1 MVFSVTEFLKSPT
14 VDEFESLKK
23 DDLIGLGL
31 HLKLDVKS
39 SMRKQ
44 EIRNIVA
51 KELLAEEI
59 FSSYDFPVEPV
70 SSETKMSKYE
80 FELEKMKIQLQFEK
94 EEKERQ
100 FEREKQERMHEKELQ
115 FELEKLKLEKG
126 AKENPVPSPVKSEFD
141 AAKNIRLVP
150 KFQEKS
156 VDKYFPHF
164 EKIAANLKW
173 PRDFWPTLLQSVL
186 IGKAAEVYSAL
197 SIAESSDYDKVKD
210 TILRAYQLVP
220 EAYRQKF
227 RKYKKFENQT
237 YVEFA
242 REKEDLFDNWFRSK
256 KIPNSFDNLRQII
269 LIEEFKECV
278 HQDLRTHLEDKNV
291 KTLEEAAVSSD
302 TYALTHKKNFVSKTQ
317 SSDSAKTSDFPKK
330 NLQESQSSISSQ
342 SPSEGG
348 STSGPRFERSE
359 ASPGVG
365 SPPTCNYCK
374 KKGHVI
380 GECLKLKK
388 KKELKSQ
395 ACASVRND
403 RKALD
408 SICSDTPEIQGSKS
422 SSDDFVEDHYKPFL
436 SQGFVSLS
444 DSSEALPVQILRDT
458 GAAQTLLLEGSL
470 PLSEHTFTGRS
481 VLLQGVELGVIDV
494 PLHKIYLKSDLIT
507 GPVIVGVRPTLPVQ
521 GVSLLLGND
530 LAGGKVVADPIVC
543 EKITSDV
550 VSDDE
555 DDDLYP
561 ACAVTRAMARN
572 RLKEAE
578 STSALNE
585 DHPSKSIDLS
595 DTFMST
601 IDDNVPE
608 TSVPLHVDKSPTV
621 PGDDYHPPL
630 DRDTDALS
638 REQLLS
644 EQTKD
649 PEIIR
654 LSKRAL
660 PREEADKVGECFYI
674 QDGILMRKWRPP
686 DAPPNEVW
694 RVVHQIV
701 VPVAYR
707 GDIMSLAHD
716 TPMAGH
722 LGVNKTYNRILS
734 HFYWPKL
741 RKDVS
746 EFCKS
751 CHSCQMVGKPNQVIP
766 PAPLQPIPAFE
777 EPFSRVLV
785 DCVGPLPRTR
795 SGNQYLLTIMCTST
809 RFPEAIPLR
818 NIKAKTIVKALT
830 KFFSFV
836 GAPKA
841 IQSDQGSNFMSG
853 LFQQVM
859 HELGIRQYKSSAYH
873 PESQGALERFHQTLK
888 TMMKTYCHQ
897 YGKDWD
903 EGVHLVLFAAREAVQ
918 ESLGFSPFELVFG
931 HTVRGPLKL
940 LKEKWLTETS
950 NLNLLDYVS
959 NFKEKLYNACKLA
972 QENLKTSQMKMKTW
986 YDKDARNRV
995 FKPGDKVLVFL
1006 PIPGHPLQAR
1016 YFGPY
1021 EIESKI
1027 SDVNYVVK
1035 TPGRR
1040 KEKRVCHVNMLK
1052 EYFDRS
1058 DRNFV
1063 KPVSTLAN
1071 VNTFENCIEPECNEE
1086 TVEKDFAQSVR
1097 LKNSEILTNPEV
1109 KLGHLTVHQKEE
1121 VHQLMRE
1128 YTTIFPDVPK
1138 KTNASHRDV
1147 IVGDAS
1153 PIKQHPY
1160 RLNPIK
1166 LQYMRKEIQ
1175 YMLENDII
1183 EPSNSDWSSPC
1194 ILVPKPDG
1202 TYRLCT
1208 DFRKV
1213 NSVTETDSYPIP
1225 RIDDC
1230 IDKIGSAKFVSKFDL
1245 LKGYWQV
1252 PLTER
1257 AREISAFATPDGLYQ
1272 YKVMP
1277 FGMKNAPATFQRM
1290 IHSLLNHL
1298 EGCEA
1303 YIDDVIIY
1311 SDTWDDHLRIM
1322 RTFFDILAKAN
1333 LTVNLA
1339 KSEFCHATVEYLGH
1353 KVGQGFVTP
1362 IMAKV
1367 EAISKFP
1374 IPTNK
1379 KEIMRFLGMAGFYRK
1394 FCPNFSSVV
1403 GPLTNQLQKKV
1414 NFAWT
1419 NDCEESFKKIKCV
1432 LMNSPVLSAPN
1443 FDKQF
1448 KLTVDASD
1456 VGIGA
1461 ALFQE
1466 NDDGVDRVLQL
1477 FKGSWD
1483 VITSLDVGRK
1493 TLPKFSMHSEEDHG
1507 NSTLLFDVQLV
1518 SPSVLNFTLSRQKKG
1533 SPAIRLITWSI
1544 ATAESTSL
1552 FHVVDW
1558 NPAVTRPVVGIMTGL
1573 KVKLGQKFIK
1583 AGEETLKNLHRDYSD
1598 YVIIFLDKSPKMI
1611 LKQYVMPILVR
1622 VPPAKYIA
1630 KRFLLH
1636 GKSSSLPANVP
1647 STKVKQAIHGNVLW
1661 YVCTKLQSAV
1671 LKGIGEV
1678 LINPPSLFPPF
1689 MKNVVEPALK
1699 KAIRDSQISYTT
1711 PLPFKLK
1718 NFMSFPQRTI
1728 GEKYLENVLRRLIFD
1743 KKTKR
1748 PPFTAWIYRRQ
1759 FIQTFDN
1766 KAFKIP
1772 ETSVEC
1778 THVLTADGK
1787 EGKFALVMSQ
1797 QELTLLT
1804 LTRPVT
1810 IDTQGRVFIEDC
1822 NNPRIPVLGSNI
1834 TGEGVNVTRQNNGWI
1849 KVTTSYGIDVA
1860 CSPVRE
1866 LCKVS
1871 VSTHLLNRT
1880 FGLLGVTDYEEGT
1893 DFRIR
1898 NGRIVLDASEF
1909 VSDYRILSQSCQSIK
1924 PTYTVDEGCSDVCK
1938 EVFELKYVSTRNCAS
1953 KDIFVKACLMSDCKS
1968 TQDDRCEE
1976 MKTFMSTCSSMS
1988 SRYMLSRVYQRA
2000 GCSGDWREPTQPL
2013 PVTTIPADIILV
2025 ISSFSNGNDSLVAL
2039 LDIMAELSSMT
2050 DDIRVGILHY
2060 GQSTKPQNKQ
2070 TSSLFLDI
2078 RNVSA
2083 KTVGQIWREDPAI
2096 LSEVEAVKAAMNYP
2110 LRLHSTKQVILLTP
2124 QQVCYLTDL
2133 LYVYKL
2139 WV

>member
-1 MVFSVTEFLKSPT
+1 MVFSVTEFLKLPT

-51 KELLAEEI
+51 KELLAKEI
-59 FSSYDFPVEPV
+59 FLSYDFPVEPV

-100 FEREKQERMHEKELQ
+100 FEKEEKERHLQFEREKEEREKQERMHEKELQ
-115 FELEKLKLEKG
+115 FELEKLKLEKS
-126 AKENPVPSPVKSEFD
+126 AKENPVPSLVKSEFD

-242 REKEDLFDNWFRSK
+242 REKEDLFDQWFRSK
-256 KIPNSFDNLRQII
+256 KIPNSFDNLRQIV

-291 KTLEEAAVSSD
+291 KTLEEAAVLSD
-302 TYALTHKKNFVSKTQ
+302 TYALTHKKNFVSKIQ
-317 SSDSAKTSDFPKK
+317 SSDSAKTSDVPKK
-330 NLQESQSSISSQ
+330 NVQESQSSISSQ
-342 SPSEGG
+342 SPSQGG
-348 STSGPRFERSE
+348 STSGPRSERSE

-365 SPPTCNYCK
+365 SLPTCNYCK

-601 IDDNVPE
+601 IDDSVPE
-608 TSVPLHVDKSPTV
+608 TSVPLHVDKSPAV
-621 PGDDYHPPL
+621 PGDDSHPPL
-630 DRDTDALS
+630 DRGTDALS

-897 YGKDWD
+897 YEKDWD

-950 NLNLLDYVS
+950 DLNLLDYVS

-1021 EIESKI
+1021 EIESKF
-1027 SDVNYVVK
+1027 SNVNYVVK

-1063 KPVSTLAN
+1063 KQVSTLAN
-1071 VNTFENCIEPECNEE
+1071 VNTLENCVEPECNEE

-1138 KTNASHRDV
+1138 KTNASHHDV

-1183 EPSNSDWSSPC
+1183 EPSISDWSSPC
-1194 ILVPKPDG
+1194 ILVPKQDG

-1213 NSVTETDSYPIP
+1213 NSVTKTDSYPIP

-1290 IHSLLNHL
+1290 IHSLLHHL

-1403 GPLTNQLQKKV
+1403 GPLTNLLQKRV

-1419 NDCEESFKKIKCV
+1419 NDCDESFKKIKCV

-1466 NDDGVDRVLQL
+1466 NDDGVDRVVYDTPSTEVPTACR
-1477 FKGSWD
+1477 KGFYYYNQTFCGTTSTIPECRRHKTSGETEI
-1483 VITSLDVGRK
+1483 VLSEGITIGAETS
-1493 TLPKFSMHSEEDHG
+1493 SS
-1507 NSTLLFDVQLV
+1507 
-1518 SPSVLNFTLSRQKKG
+1518 
-1533 SPAIRLITWSI
+1533 
-1544 ATAESTSL
+1544 TAEQDFLHLNAQFLSFANSISERGRERESITL
-1552 FHVVDW
+1552 ALNEEAGGAMHEYLIPTNCHD
-1558 NPAVTRPVVGIMTGL
+1558 NL
-1573 KVKLGQKFIK
+1573 KSGYRKE
-1583 AGEETLKNLHRDYSD
+1583 A
-1598 YVIIFLDKSPKMI
+1598 
-1611 LKQYVMPILVR
+1611 
-1622 VPPAKYIA
+1622 
-1630 KRFLLH
+1630 
-1636 GKSSSLPANVP
+1636 
-1647 STKVKQAIHGNVLW
+1647 
-1661 YVCTKLQSAV
+1661 
-1671 LKGIGEV
+1671 
-1678 LINPPSLFPPF
+1678 
-1689 MKNVVEPALK
+1689 
-1699 KAIRDSQISYTT
+1699 
-1711 PLPFKLK
+1711 
-1718 NFMSFPQRTI
+1718 
-1728 GEKYLENVLRRLIFD
+1728 EN
-1743 KKTKR
+1743 
-1748 PPFTAWIYRRQ
+1748 A
-1759 FIQTFDN
+1759 
-1766 KAFKIP
+1766 
-1772 ETSVEC
+1772 
-1778 THVLTADGK
+1778 
-1787 EGKFALVMSQ
+1787 
-1797 QELTLLT
+1797 
-1804 LTRPVT
+1804 
-1810 IDTQGRVFIEDC
+1810 
-1822 NNPRIPVLGSNI
+1822 
-1834 TGEGVNVTRQNNGWI
+1834 
-1849 KVTTSYGIDVA
+1849 
-1860 CSPVRE
+1860 
-1866 LCKVS
+1866 
-1871 VSTHLLNRT
+1871 
-1880 FGLLGVTDYEEGT
+1880 
-1893 DFRIR
+1893 
-1898 NGRIVLDASEF
+1898 
-1909 VSDYRILSQSCQSIK
+1909 
-1924 PTYTVDEGCSDVCK
+1924 
-1938 EVFELKYVSTRNCAS
+1938 
-1953 KDIFVKACLMSDCKS
+1953 
-1968 TQDDRCEE
+1968 
-1976 MKTFMSTCSSMS
+1976 
-1988 SRYMLSRVYQRA
+1988 
-2000 GCSGDWREPTQPL
+2000 
-2013 PVTTIPADIILV
+2013 
-2025 ISSFSNGNDSLVAL
+2025 
-2039 LDIMAELSSMT
+2039 
-2050 DDIRVGILHY
+2050 
-2060 GQSTKPQNKQ
+2060 
-2070 TSSLFLDI
+2070 
-2078 RNVSA
+2078 
-2083 KTVGQIWREDPAI
+2083 
-2096 LSEVEAVKAAMNYP
+2096 
-2110 LRLHSTKQVILLTP
+2110 
-2124 QQVCYLTDL
+2124 
-2133 LYVYKL
+2133 
-2139 WV
+2139 

>member
-14 VDEFESLKK
+14 VQEFESLKK

-51 KELLAEEI
+51 KELLAKEI

-100 FEREKQERMHEKELQ
+100 FQIEKEEKERQFEKEEKERQFEREKQERMHERELQ
-115 FELEKLKLEKG
+115 FELEKLKLEKS

-242 REKEDLFDNWFRSK
+242 REKEDLFDQWFRSK
-256 KIPNSFDNLRQII
+256 KIPNSFDNLRQIV

-291 KTLEEAAVSSD
+291 KTLEEAAVLSD
-302 TYALTHKKNFVSKTQ
+302 TYALTHKKNFVSKIQ
-317 SSDSAKTSDFPKK
+317 SSDSAKTSDVPKK
-330 NLQESQSSISSQ
+330 NVQESQSSISSQ
-342 SPSEGG
+342 SPSQGG
-348 STSGPRFERSE
+348 STSGSRSERSE

-365 SPPTCNYCK
+365 SLPTCNYCK

-494 PLHKIYLKSDLIT
+494 PLHEIYLKSDLIT

-572 RLKEAE
+572 RQKEAE

-585 DHPSKSIDLS
+585 DHPSKNVDLS

-601 IDDNVPE
+601 IDDSVPE
-608 TSVPLHVDKSPTV
+608 TSIPLHVDKSPTV
-621 PGDDYHPPL
+621 HGDDSHPPF

-751 CHSCQMVGKPNQVIP
+751 CHNCQMVGKPNQVIP

-897 YGKDWD
+897 YEKDWD
-903 EGVHLVLFAAREAVQ
+903 EEVHLVLFAAREAVQ

-950 NLNLLDYVS
+950 DLNLLDYVS

-1058 DRNFV
+1058 DRNSV

-1071 VNTFENCIEPECNEE
+1071 VNTLENCVEPECNEE

-1097 LKNSEILTNPEV
+1097 LKNSDILTNPEV

-1138 KTNASHRDV
+1138 KTNASH
-1147 IVGDAS
+1147 
-1153 PIKQHPY
+1153 H
-1160 RLNPIK
+1160 
-1166 LQYMRKEIQ
+1166 
-1175 YMLENDII
+1175 
-1183 EPSNSDWSSPC
+1183 
-1194 ILVPKPDG
+1194 
-1202 TYRLCT
+1202 
-1208 DFRKV
+1208 
-1213 NSVTETDSYPIP
+1213 
-1225 RIDDC
+1225 
-1230 IDKIGSAKFVSKFDL
+1230 
-1245 LKGYWQV
+1245 
-1252 PLTER
+1252 
-1257 AREISAFATPDGLYQ
+1257 
-1272 YKVMP
+1272 
-1277 FGMKNAPATFQRM
+1277 
-1290 IHSLLNHL
+1290 
-1298 EGCEA
+1298 
-1303 YIDDVIIY
+1303 DVIIY

-1403 GPLTNQLQKKV
+1403 GPLTNLLQKRV

-1419 NDCEESFKKIKCV
+1419 NDCDDSFKKIKCV

-1466 NDDGVDRVLQL
+1466 NDDDGVDRVVCYFSKKLTKCQKNYSTIEKECLALLLALQ
-1477 FKGSWD
+1477 
-1483 VITSLDVGRK
+1483 
-1493 TLPKFSMHSEEDHG
+1493 H
-1507 NSTLLFDVQLV
+1507 FDVY
-1518 SPSVLNFTLSRQKKG
+1518 LNVTL
-1533 SPAIRLITWSI
+1533 
-1544 ATAESTSL
+1544 
-1552 FHVVDW
+1552 H
-1558 NPAVTRPVVGIMTGL
+1558 
-1573 KVKLGQKFIK
+1573 
-1583 AGEETLKNLHRDYSD
+1583 
-1598 YVIIFLDKSPKMI
+1598 
-1611 LKQYVMPILVR
+1611 PILVFTDHN
-1622 VPPAKYIA
+1622 PLT
-1630 KRFLLH
+1630 FLH
-1636 GKSSSLPANVP
+1636 KMSN
-1647 STKVKQAIHGNVLW
+1647 
-1661 YVCTKLQSAV
+1661 
-1671 LKGIGEV
+1671 
-1678 LINPPSLFPPF
+1678 
-1689 MKNVVEPALK
+1689 KN
-1699 KAIRDSQISYTT
+1699 
-1711 PLPFKLK
+1711 
-1718 NFMSFPQRTI
+1718 QR
-1728 GEKYLENVLRRLIFD
+1728 
-1743 KKTKR
+1743 
-1748 PPFTAWIYRRQ
+1748 
-1759 FIQTFDN
+1759 
-1766 KAFKIP
+1766 
-1772 ETSVEC
+1772 
-1778 THVLTADGK
+1778 
-1787 EGKFALVMSQ
+1787 
-1797 QELTLLT
+1797 
-1804 LTRPVT
+1804 LTRWSLLL
-1810 IDTQGRVFIEDC
+1810 QEY
-1822 NNPRIPVLGSNI
+1822 NI
-1834 TGEGVNVTRQNNGWI
+1834 IINHIKGKDNVI
-1849 KVTTSYGIDVA
+1849 A
-1860 CSPVRE
+1860 
-1866 LCKVS
+1866 
-1871 VSTHLLNRT
+1871 
-1880 FGLLGVTDYEEGT
+1880 
-1893 DFRIR
+1893 
-1898 NGRIVLDASEF
+1898 DA
-1909 VSDYRILSQSCQSIK
+1909 
-1924 PTYTVDEGCSDVCK
+1924 
-1938 EVFELKYVSTRNCAS
+1938 
-1953 KDIFVKACLMSDCKS
+1953 
-1968 TQDDRCEE
+1968 
-1976 MKTFMSTCSSMS
+1976 
-1988 SRYMLSRVYQRA
+1988 LSRV
-2000 GCSGDWREPTQPL
+2000 S
-2013 PVTTIPADIILV
+2013 
-2025 ISSFSNGNDSLVAL
+2025 
-2039 LDIMAELSSMT
+2039 
-2050 DDIRVGILHY
+2050 
-2060 GQSTKPQNKQ
+2060 
-2070 TSSLFLDI
+2070 
-2078 RNVSA
+2078 
-2083 KTVGQIWREDPAI
+2083 
-2096 LSEVEAVKAAMNYP
+2096 
-2110 LRLHSTKQVILLTP
+2110 
-2124 QQVCYLTDL
+2124 
-2133 LYVYKL
+2133 
-2139 WV
+2139 

>member
-51 KELLAEEI
+51 KELLAKEI
-59 FSSYDFPVEPV
+59 VSSYDFPVEPV
-70 SSETKMSKYE
+70 SSETKMSKFE

-100 FEREKQERMHEKELQ
+100 FQIEREEKERQFEKEEKIRQFEREKEEREKQERMHEKELQ
-115 FELEKLKLEKG
+115 FELEKLKLEKS

-156 VDKYFPHF
+156 VDKYFPRF

-197 SIAESSDYDKVKD
+197 SIAESSDFDKVKD

-220 EAYRQKF
+220 EAYRQKL

-242 REKEDLFDNWFRSK
+242 REKEDLFDQWFRSK

-291 KTLEEAAVSSD
+291 KTLEEAAVLSD

-317 SSDSAKTSDFPKK
+317 SSDSAKTSDVPKK
-330 NLQESQSSISSQ
+330 NYKSLSRPLV
-342 SPSEGG
+342 PSHHLKVVLRPVL
-348 STSGPRFERSE
+348 GPSVLRHPQGWGRFLH
-359 ASPGVG
+359 A
-365 SPPTCNYCK
+365 
-374 KKGHVI
+374 I
-380 GECLKLKK
+380 
-388 KKELKSQ
+388 
-395 ACASVRND
+395 
-403 RKALD
+403 
-408 SICSDTPEIQGSKS
+408 IGSKS

-572 RLKEAE
+572 RQKEAE
-578 STSALNE
+578 STSTLNE
-585 DHPSKSIDLS
+585 DHPSENIDLS

-638 REQLLS
+638 HEQLLS

-674 QDGILMRKWRPP
+674 EDGILIRKWRPP
-686 DAPPNEVW
+686 DAPPNDVW

-950 NLNLLDYVS
+950 DLNLLDYVS

-1071 VNTFENCIEPECNEE
+1071 VYTSENCVEPECNEE

-1138 KTNASHRDV
+1138 KTNASHHDV

-1160 RLNPIK
+1160 RLNPKK

-1175 YMLENDII
+1175 YMIENDII

-1213 NSVTETDSYPIP
+1213 NSVTKTDSYPIP

-1403 GPLTNQLQKKV
+1403 GPLTNLLQKRV

-1419 NDCEESFKKIKCV
+1419 NDCDESFKKIKCV

-1466 NDDGVDRVLQL
+1466 NDDGVDR
-1477 FKGSWD
+1477 
-1483 VITSLDVGRK
+1483 
-1493 TLPKFSMHSEEDHG
+1493 
-1507 NSTLLFDVQLV
+1507 
-1518 SPSVLNFTLSRQKKG
+1518 
-1533 SPAIRLITWSI
+1533 A
-1544 ATAESTSL
+1544 
-1552 FHVVDW
+1552 
-1558 NPAVTRPVVGIMTGL
+1558 
-1573 KVKLGQKFIK
+1573 
-1583 AGEETLKNLHRDYSD
+1583 
-1598 YVIIFLDKSPKMI
+1598 
-1611 LKQYVMPILVR
+1611 
-1622 VPPAKYIA
+1622 
-1630 KRFLLH
+1630 
-1636 GKSSSLPANVP
+1636 
-1647 STKVKQAIHGNVLW
+1647 
-1661 YVCTKLQSAV
+1661 
-1671 LKGIGEV
+1671 
-1678 LINPPSLFPPF
+1678 
-1689 MKNVVEPALK
+1689 
-1699 KAIRDSQISYTT
+1699 
-1711 PLPFKLK
+1711 
-1718 NFMSFPQRTI
+1718 
-1728 GEKYLENVLRRLIFD
+1728 
-1743 KKTKR
+1743 
-1748 PPFTAWIYRRQ
+1748 
-1759 FIQTFDN
+1759 
-1766 KAFKIP
+1766 
-1772 ETSVEC
+1772 
-1778 THVLTADGK
+1778 
-1787 EGKFALVMSQ
+1787 
-1797 QELTLLT
+1797 
-1804 LTRPVT
+1804 
-1810 IDTQGRVFIEDC
+1810 
-1822 NNPRIPVLGSNI
+1822 
-1834 TGEGVNVTRQNNGWI
+1834 
-1849 KVTTSYGIDVA
+1849 
-1860 CSPVRE
+1860 
-1866 LCKVS
+1866 
-1871 VSTHLLNRT
+1871 
-1880 FGLLGVTDYEEGT
+1880 
-1893 DFRIR
+1893 
-1898 NGRIVLDASEF
+1898 
-1909 VSDYRILSQSCQSIK
+1909 
-1924 PTYTVDEGCSDVCK
+1924 
-1938 EVFELKYVSTRNCAS
+1938 VSTRNTVVVARERTTAKLSCHSGSINILSAIYG
-1953 KDIFVKACLMSDCKS
+1953 KGPDNKWNVVLDEVRKACDGRKS
-1968 TQDDRCEE
+1968 CSVPAQNSLFDD
-1976 MKTFMSTCSSMS
+1976 
-1988 SRYMLSRVYQRA
+1988 
-2000 GCSGDWREPTQPL
+2000 
-2013 PVTTIPADIILV
+2013 PAYGVVKDLV
-2025 ISSFSNGNDSLVAL
+2025 IAYECS
-2039 LDIMAELSSMT
+2039 
-2050 DDIRVGILHY
+2050 RRY
-2060 GQSTKPQNKQ
+2060 
-2070 TSSLFLDI
+2070 
-2078 RNVSA
+2078 
-2083 KTVGQIWREDPAI
+2083 W
-2096 LSEVEAVKAAMNYP
+2096 
-2110 LRLHSTKQVILLTP
+2110 
-2124 QQVCYLTDL
+2124 
-2133 LYVYKL
+2133 
-2139 WV
+2139 

>member
-51 KELLAEEI
+51 KKLLAEEI
-59 FSSYDFPVEPV
+59 FLSYDFPVEPV

-100 FEREKQERMHEKELQ
+100 FEKEEKERQFEREKQERMHEKELQ
-115 FELEKLKLEKG
+115 FELEKLKLEKS
-126 AKENPVPSPVKSEFD
+126 AKENPVPSLVKSEFD

-242 REKEDLFDNWFRSK
+242 REKEDLFDQWFRSK

-291 KTLEEAAVSSD
+291 KTLEEAAVLSD

-317 SSDSAKTSDFPKK
+317 SSDSAKTSDVPKK

-342 SPSEGG
+342 SPSQGG
-348 STSGPRFERSE
+348 STSGPRSERSE

-365 SPPTCNYCK
+365 SLPTCNYCK

-470 PLSEHTFTGRS
+470 PLSEHTFTGRRRLVPS
-481 VLLQGVELGVIDV
+481 LRSYQGDGQEQ
-494 PLHKIYLKSDLIT
+494 T
-507 GPVIVGVRPTLPVQ
+507 
-521 GVSLLLGND
+521 
-530 LAGGKVVADPIVC
+530 
-543 EKITSDV
+543 
-550 VSDDE
+550 
-555 DDDLYP
+555 
-561 ACAVTRAMARN
+561 
-572 RLKEAE
+572 KEAE

-608 TSVPLHVDKSPTV
+608 TSVPLHEDKSPTV
-621 PGDDYHPPL
+621 PGDDSHPPL

-751 CHSCQMVGKPNQVIP
+751 CHNCQMVGNPNQVIP

-918 ESLGFSPFELVFG
+918 ESLGFSPFDLVFG

-950 NLNLLDYVS
+950 DLNLLDYVS

-1058 DRNFV
+1058 DRNSV

-1071 VNTFENCIEPECNEE
+1071 VNTLENCVEPECNEE
-1086 TVEKDFAQSVR
+1086 TVEKDFPQSVR

-1138 KTNASHRDV
+1138 KTNASHHDV

-1213 NSVTETDSYPIP
+1213 NSVTKTDSYPIP

-1303 YIDDVIIY
+1303 YIIY
-1311 SDTWDDHLRIM
+1311 SDTWNDHLRIM

-1379 KEIMRFLGMAGFYRK
+1379 KEIMRFLEWQDFTE
-1394 FCPNFSSVV
+1394 NF
-1403 GPLTNQLQKKV
+1403 
-1414 NFAWT
+1414 
-1419 NDCEESFKKIKCV
+1419 
-1432 LMNSPVLSAPN
+1432 
-1443 FDKQF
+1443 
-1448 KLTVDASD
+1448 
-1456 VGIGA
+1456 
-1461 ALFQE
+1461 
-1466 NDDGVDRVLQL
+1466 
-1477 FKGSWD
+1477 
-1483 VITSLDVGRK
+1483 
-1493 TLPKFSMHSEEDHG
+1493 
-1507 NSTLLFDVQLV
+1507 VQI
-1518 SPSVLNFTLSRQKKG
+1518 SRQ
-1533 SPAIRLITWSI
+1533 L
-1544 ATAESTSL
+1544 L
-1552 FHVVDW
+1552 VH
-1558 NPAVTRPVVGIMTGL
+1558 L
-1573 KVKLGQKFIK
+1573 
-1583 AGEETLKNLHRDYSD
+1583 
-1598 YVIIFLDKSPKMI
+1598 
-1611 LKQYVMPILVR
+1611 PIC
-1622 VPPAKYIA
+1622 Y
-1630 KRFLLH
+1630 KR
-1636 GKSSSLPANVP
+1636 
-1647 STKVKQAIHGNVLW
+1647 
-1661 YVCTKLQSAV
+1661 
-1671 LKGIGEV
+1671 E
-1678 LINPPSLFPPF
+1678 
-1689 MKNVVEPALK
+1689 
-1699 KAIRDSQISYTT
+1699 
-1711 PLPFKLK
+1711 
-1718 NFMSFPQRTI
+1718 
-1728 GEKYLENVLRRLIFD
+1728 
-1743 KKTKR
+1743 
-1748 PPFTAWIYRRQ
+1748 
-1759 FIQTFDN
+1759 
-1766 KAFKIP
+1766 
-1772 ETSVEC
+1772 
-1778 THVLTADGK
+1778 
-1787 EGKFALVMSQ
+1787 
-1797 QELTLLT
+1797 
-1804 LTRPVT
+1804 
-1810 IDTQGRVFIEDC
+1810 
-1822 NNPRIPVLGSNI
+1822 
-1834 TGEGVNVTRQNNGWI
+1834 
-1849 KVTTSYGIDVA
+1849 
-1860 CSPVRE
+1860 
-1866 LCKVS
+1866 
-1871 VSTHLLNRT
+1871 
-1880 FGLLGVTDYEEGT
+1880 
-1893 DFRIR
+1893 
-1898 NGRIVLDASEF
+1898 
-1909 VSDYRILSQSCQSIK
+1909 
-1924 PTYTVDEGCSDVCK
+1924 
-1938 EVFELKYVSTRNCAS
+1938 
-1953 KDIFVKACLMSDCKS
+1953 
-1968 TQDDRCEE
+1968 
-1976 MKTFMSTCSSMS
+1976 
-1988 SRYMLSRVYQRA
+1988 
-2000 GCSGDWREPTQPL
+2000 
-2013 PVTTIPADIILV
+2013 
-2025 ISSFSNGNDSLVAL
+2025 
-2039 LDIMAELSSMT
+2039 
-2050 DDIRVGILHY
+2050 
-2060 GQSTKPQNKQ
+2060 
-2070 TSSLFLDI
+2070 
-2078 RNVSA
+2078 
-2083 KTVGQIWREDPAI
+2083 
-2096 LSEVEAVKAAMNYP
+2096 
-2110 LRLHSTKQVILLTP
+2110 
-2124 QQVCYLTDL
+2124 
-2133 LYVYKL
+2133 
-2139 WV
+2139 